1 MHRDVFD
8 VEARERDAGIHHL
21 EHSVDRML
29 GAMQLSTAFAPVAVT
44 ASRMEFEHG
53 QARNAGAAFAGG
65 DSAHER
71 GTMGDHLLR
80 EEPPGRA
87 GDPLDEDARI
97 GIDQDRHRA
106 IPALRDIASTTAS
119 TRAAAS
125 LSDGV

>member
-1 MHRDVFD
+1 MHRDVLD
-8 VEARERDAGIHHL
+8 VEAGERDAGIHHL
-21 EHSVDRML
+21 EDSVDRIL
-29 GAMQLSTAFAPVAVT
+29 RRDAAEDGVRSRGSNCFAHGV
-44 ASRMEFEHG
+44 EHG

-97 GIDQDRHRA
+97 GTDQDRHRA

-119 TRAAAS
+119 TRAVAS